1 MQGYCRMQLH
11 GDTEMRNCRLGQL
24 TLSAAGVLAGA
35 LALNAAL
42 VGDAAAALSSYEAI
56 ADIGVTVVVDR
67 LVVDITNPAVD
78 FAELVKEGDGDYEAS
93 LSASTDGFL
102 AIRLKAF
109 GTGTGSSTV
118 RGSASLDLSGPVTA
132 AYLIEVLLDADNV
145 LNAIASGDA
154 FASASWGVTIPG
166 ASPATDCGDGVFS
179 CWLATGDVT
188 VTLSGSASGSARSSV
203 PEPATLGLLGLGLAG
218 IGALRRRRLMA

>member
-1 MQGYCRMQLH
+1 
-11 GDTEMRNCRLGQL
+11 
-24 TLSAAGVLAGA
+24 
-35 LALNAAL
+35 
-42 VGDAAAALSSYEAI
+42 
-56 ADIGVTVVVDR
+56 
-67 LVVDITNPAVD
+67 
-78 FAELVKEGDGDYEAS
+78 
-93 LSASTDGFL
+93 
-102 AIRLKAF
+102 
-109 GTGTGSSTV
+109 
-118 RGSASLDLSGPVTA
+118 VTA

-218 IGALRRRRLMA
+218 IGALLRRRLTA